1 MLQPYR
7 EQSMKDKVRYTTELQ
22 EYRERL
28 QANKSAPVEPTT
40 RSVQENEAAEEES
53 VVDADDGL
61 KDIVKIS
68 ASNATSD
75 PVSNRDINY
84 WQVSW

>member
-28 QANKSAPVEPTT
+28 QANKRSAPVEPATI
-40 RSVQENEAAEEES
+40 SVQENEAAEEES

-75 PVSNRDINY
+75 PVSDRDINY
-84 WQVSW
+84 WQVS

>member
-7 EQSMKDKVRYTTELQ
+7 EQSMKDKVRYINELQ

-28 QANKSAPVEPTT
+28 RSNEGSTPLEPATI
-40 RSVQENEAAEEES
+40 SVQENEAGEEES

-61 KDIVKIS
+61 KDIVRIS
-68 ASNATSD
+68 ASDATSD
-75 PVSNRDINY
+75 SVSNRDIKH
-84 WQVSW
+84 